1 MSKEYVVITLDEF
14 LNCCDTPS
22 AHIKDTLASS
32 SGEEIVVF
40 STPDGSNFIDTF
52 FYEDDDALTLYAAL
66 QNALPILV
74 WAASSHVTGA
84 LEALEEARA
93 AFASA
98 GEEADDE

>member
-14 LNCCDTPS
+14 LNCCDAPS

-32 SGEEIVVF
+32 GGEEIVVF
-40 STPDGSNFIDTF
+40 STPDGSDFIDTF
-52 FYEDDDALTLYAAL
+52 FYEDDDAPALYAAL

-84 LEALEEARA
+84 RETLEAATA
-93 AFASA
+93 ALAGA